1 MISTE
6 HSLDHSHWLKYSCWV
21 SWDKSKLSLD
31 ANLLNAAGIC
41 NWEGPDSEHAADR
54 QNSSAMAN
62 LTLPAKLQSSTP
74 ENLPLGISQSS
85 VLNFIYLLTF
95 NIFLFYLDG
104 VNNSG
109 WPRAHRYSFACLC
122 LSSAGIKDVYYYAQ
136 LLLFLVMC
144 IHVCLCKCLY
154 ICMQC
159 L

>member
-6 HSLDHSHWLKYSCWV
+6 HSLDHSLWLRYSCWV

-31 ANLLNAAGIC
+31 ANLLNAAGTC

-62 LTLPAKLQSSTP
+62 LTLPAKLQSATP
-74 ENLPLGISQSS
+74 ENLPLGISRNS
-85 VLNFIYLLTF
+85 VLNFIYLLL
-95 NIFLFYLDG
+95 IFLFYLDG

-109 WPRAHRYSFACLC
+109 WPRAHNSFACLC
-122 LSSAGIKDVYYYAQ
+122 LSSVGIKGVHYHAQ
-136 LLLFLVMC
+136 LLLFLVMF
-144 IHVCLCKCLY
+144 INVCLCKGLY
-154 ICMQC
+154 IYMQC